1 MINLGCMDQI
11 YDIKSSIFLEKLE
24 SVTSG
29 LDCGRLFIARHMQI
43 DKKKPQKL
51 IPIEYNQSQTE
62 ITKLDTVIFG
72 LLNATGE

>member
-1 MINLGCMDQI
+1 MINLGCMGQI

-43 DKKKPQKL
+43 DKERL
-51 IPIEYNQSQTE
+51 IYFEKDVTYN
-62 ITKLDTVIFG
+62 
-72 LLNATGE
+72 A